1 MLLPCATTCV
11 MLSMGFTLCDSFSV
25 FDPSFIHLPSV
36 GLHHLAREWVLVGTL
51 GVLSC
56 RKGKTCQS
64 GGSRS
69 KSSVDAAYP
78 VDNSLN
84 GRVNTQR
91 RERNTQYDLSNIME
105 TFRSDKF
112 YFLTISPSSLIT
124 EDLPKWQSRRRRTW
138 TRGCQSKPASIH
150 RP

>member
-36 GLHHLAREWVLVGTL
+36 GLHHLARERVLVGTL
-51 GVLSC
+51 GVLSS
-56 RKGKTCQS
+56 RKGKTRQS

-84 GRVNTQR
+84 GRVDAQR
-91 RERNTQYDLSNIME
+91 RERYAQDDLFDTME
-105 TFRSDKF
+105 VFRSAKCF
-112 YFLTISPSSLIT
+112 FRCISPSSLTT

-138 TRGCQSKPASIH
+138 TRGCQSKPASSR

>member
-1 MLLPCATTCV
+1 MLLPDATTCV
-11 MLSMGFTLCDSFSV
+11 MLSMGFTLCSSFSV

-36 GLHHLAREWVLVGTL
+36 GLHHLARERVLVGTL

-56 RKGKTCQS
+56 RRGKACQS

-69 KSSVDAAYP
+69 NSSVDAAYP

-91 RERNTQYDLSNIME
+91 RERHAQDDLFDAMKVPVSQMLFPLYIALE
-105 TFRSDKF
+105 
-112 YFLTISPSSLIT
+112 PGT
-124 EDLPKWQSRRRRTW
+124 EGLPKWQSRRRRTW
-138 TRGCQSKPASIH
+138 TRGCQSKPASSR